1 MLTRVATRGIGI
13 PATFIEAKENCMT
26 EKGKD
31 QIVRAFR
38 AVFLAFLGV
47 NKRKNLEADATQL
60 NPFAVVIAAF
70 VALGAFIALLL
81 IVVHLVVG

>member
-1 MLTRVATRGIGI
+1 
-13 PATFIEAKENCMT
+13 MT

-70 VALGAFIALLL
+70 VALGVFIALLL

>member
-1 MLTRVATRGIGI
+1 MAET
-13 PATFIEAKENCMT
+13 
-26 EKGKD
+26 GKD

-60 NPFAVVIAAF
+60 NPFAVIVAAL
-70 VALGAFIALLL
+70 VAVAIFIVLLL
-81 IVVHLVVG
+81 FVVHLVVG

>member
-1 MLTRVATRGIGI
+1 
-13 PATFIEAKENCMT
+13 MT
-26 EKGKD
+26 EKGRD

-38 AVFLAFLGV
+38 AVFLAFFGV

-81 IVVHLVVG
+81 FVVHLVVG

>member
-1 MLTRVATRGIGI
+1 MA
-13 PATFIEAKENCMT
+13 ES
-26 EKGKD
+26 GKD

-60 NPFAVVIAAF
+60 NPFAVIVAAL
-70 VALGAFIALLL
+70 VAVAIFIVLLL
-81 IVVHLVVG
+81 FVVHLVVG

>member
-1 MLTRVATRGIGI
+1 MA
-13 PATFIEAKENCMT
+13 

-47 NKRKNLEADATQL
+47 NKRKNLEADAAQL

-81 IVVHLVVG
+81 LVVHWVVG